1 MSCAPPELLARERL
15 PEQCAGPSGLR
26 GGRPAADSAGL
37 KYWAFVSY
45 SHSDSAWAAWLHKAI
60 ETYRV
65 PARLRRRGGA
75 AGEIPRNL
83 YPLFRDRDELPSSAD
98 LGGKIHEALAQ
109 SRNLIVIC
117 SPKAAASR
125 WVEQE
130 IRAFRALGRGD
141 RIFALIVDGEPK
153 AAAGSIGRECFPPAL
168 RDGEPLAADA
178 RPGKDTRDAA
188 RLKLIAG
195 ILDVGLEELRQRER
209 HRVLQQRLRGAI
221 SAIAAA
227 AVLML
232 VYAGVADKG
241 LDVPGAERLRH
252 GLDRYH
258 LSWFRPVRS
267 EPEIRQA
274 AGQAE
279 ASLIDRMRREWRD
292 GSWQRPNSTRVT
304 GPKVAI
310 SPWVTSQAMWAVFTA
325 ISPTDK
331 ALPDFLAVLE
341 APFAPGLPVEASG
354 RKFGWFVSDADF
366 PEAEPALMTIGAQA
380 AALGRSDLL
389 DPGQRSHLLSR
400 LAYAQEAS
408 DIYRPVVDGGWNM
421 YPQQDD
427 PTAHATFATAE
438 AFQALIELRHAR
450 LDWEGDP
457 GRLDAML
464 HATFGW
470 LVNQFDAASNP
481 PGWHADPR
489 RGPVADGL
497 TLQIYAELLRCED
510 EDGIS
515 LPAAILQAIAG
526 QIDGLLG
533 RPMDYPVSAASYTR
547 VFTNFDGTRVTR
559 WQDVTFIWL
568 PYAIEVAQRWLHRL
582 ERNGGSPEA
591 LLQAQRVL
599 GYLVVDLGSRS
610 FPDAESGKAPT
621 FVASETLHALTSV
634 MPVTVAQ
641 TLSRP

>member
-1 MSCAPPELLARERL
+1 MSSGSSELLVRERL
-15 PEQCAGPSGLR
+15 PEQCAGPMELCQA
-26 GGRPAADSAGL
+26 RPAVDAAAL
-37 KYWAFVSY
+37 KYWAFISY

-65 PARLRRRGGA
+65 PKRLRRRGGP
-75 AGEIPRNL
+75 AGEIPGNL

-117 SPKAAASR
+117 SPRAAVSR

-141 RIFALIVDGEPK
+141 RIFALIIGGEPK
-153 AAAGSIGRECFPPAL
+153 AAPGSIGRECFPPTL
-168 RDGEPLAADA
+168 REGEPLAADA
-178 RPGKDTRDAA
+178 RPGRDGRDAA

-195 ILDVGLEELRQRER
+195 ILDVGFEELRQRER
-209 HRVLQQRLRGAI
+209 RRRLQQRLRHAI
-221 SAIAAA
+221 SAIAAFA
-227 AVLML
+227 ALML
-232 VYAGVADKG
+232 AYVGVADKG

-267 EPEIRQA
+267 DPEVRQA
-274 AGQAE
+274 AGEAE
-279 ASLIDRMRREWRD
+279 ASLVDRMQREWRD

-325 ISPTDK
+325 ISPADK
-331 ALPDFLAVLE
+331 ALPDFLAVLD
-341 APFAPGLPVEASG
+341 APFAAGLPVEASG
-354 RKFGWFVSDADF
+354 RKFGWFVSNADF
-366 PEAEPALMTIGAQA
+366 PEAEPALMTIGALA
-380 AALGRSDLL
+380 SALGRTDLL
-389 DPGQRSHLLSR
+389 DPEERRHFMSR
-400 LAYAQEAS
+400 LAYAQEAA
-408 DIYRPVVDGGWNM
+408 DIYRPVADGGWNM

-438 AFQALIELRHAR
+438 AFQALIELRHAQ
-450 LDWEGDP
+450 LDWEGDA
-457 GRLDAML
+457 GQVDAML
-464 HATFGW
+464 RATFGW
-470 LVNQFDAASNP
+470 LVKELDATSNP
-481 PGWHADPR
+481 PGWHADPGQ
-489 RGPVADGL
+489 GPVADGL

-510 EDGIS
+510 EDGIP
-515 LPAAILQAIAG
+515 LPAAILQAIPD
-526 QIDGLLG
+526 QIDRLLG
-533 RPMDYPVSAASYTR
+533 RPIDYPLAAASYTR
-547 VFTNFDGTRVTR
+547 VFTNFDGTRMTR

-568 PYAIEVAQRWLHRL
+568 PYAIEVAQRWLRRL

-591 LLQAQRVL
+591 MLQAQRVL

-634 MPVTVAQ
+634 MPEIQ
-641 TLSRP
+641 SLSRP